1 MDICRNSKVKS
12 WEKTLKGEEKV
23 NGGRANE
30 ISRIGKKETSEGGE
44 KQENATP
51 NYLRS
56 TNSAKMF
63 NDRIKKGL
71 RQFQIIGK
79 SLGLPNLDTINNKS
93 RSILIELN

>member
-1 MDICRNSKVKS
+1 MSSDYIMDICRNSKVKS

-23 NGGRANE
+23 NGGLAKE
-30 ISRIGKKETSEGGE
+30 MSRIGKKETSEGGE

-79 SLGLPNLDTINNKS
+79 SLGLPNLDTIINPD
-93 RSILIELN
+93 LF